1 MHLRSCSTLYLLAL
15 AAVCASVLIQ
25 LRGDG
30 RTASGPLAQEAY
42 VWQRLWTPP
51 VTDAVRDASPQLHR
65 LVALAAEISWD
76 TGGPRVAEADIDL
89 SAMRPSFGLALRI
102 GPSRP
107 DAAKST
113 FVADQAHAIVRRVP
127 RVSELQ
133 IDFDCPESRLDGYC
147 AWVRAIKERVAPVPV
162 IITALPSWL
171 DRPAFAA
178 LAREC
183 DGYVLQVHSLHR
195 PGVSSALCDPAE
207 AQRAVET
214 AGRLGIPFRVALP
227 SYGYMAAFD
236 RDGGMLAMW
245 AEGPPPQLPADA
257 QVRAIHADPA
267 DMATLVRTWTARRPA
282 AMQGI
287 IWYRL
292 PVDDDA
298 LNWRWCTLA
307 AVMRGQ
313 TPAADLQAIVKRS
326 GEGLLEIA
334 LVNAGNADASLDVE
348 AVLNWRDA
356 QRIAADGLG
365 GFAHIAVGPS
375 QLRFRPADGVVGQRL
390 SPGQKRPIGW
400 LRLDKDT
407 EVHAYVR
414 PTQ

>member
-1 MHLRSCSTLYLLAL
+1 MHLRTWSILYLLAL
-15 AAVCASVLIQ
+15 ATLPAVSVVL

-30 RTASGPLAQEAY
+30 RTASGLLPHEAY
-42 VWQRLWTPP
+42 VWQRLWTPA
-51 VTDAVRDASPQLHR
+51 VTDAVRDASPHLQR

-76 TGGPRVAEADIDL
+76 TGKPLVAEADIDL
-89 SAMRPSFGLALRI
+89 SAMRPPFGLALSI
-102 GPSRP
+102 GPTRP

-113 FVADQAHAIVRRVP
+113 FVADHAHAIVSRAP

-133 IDFDCPESRLDGYC
+133 IDFDCPESQLDGYRQ
-147 AWVRAIKERVAPVPV
+147 WVRAIKQRISPVPLV
-162 IITALPSWL
+162 ITALPSWL

-195 PGVSSALCDPAE
+195 PGMQSALCDPAE
-207 AQRAVET
+207 AQRAVRT
-214 AGRLGIPFRVALP
+214 AGRLGIAFRVALP

-236 RDGGMLAMW
+236 RDGRMLAMW

-257 QVRAIHADPA
+257 KVRAIHADPA
-267 DMATLVRTWTARRPA
+267 DMASLVRNWAGRRPA
-282 AMQGI
+282 AMKGI

-292 PVDDDA
+292 PVADDT

-307 AVMRGQ
+307 AVMQGQ
-313 TPAADLQAIVKRS
+313 APAADLQATVKRS
-326 GEGLLEIA
+326 GDGLLEIT
-334 LVNAGNADASLDVE
+334 LINAGNADAPLDVE
-348 AVLNWRDA
+348 AVLDWRDA
-356 QRIAADGLG
+356 RRIAADSLG
-365 GFAHIAVGPS
+365 GFAHRATGAS
-375 QLRFRPADGVVGQRL
+375 QMTFVPADGSAGQRL
-390 SPGQKRPIGW
+390 PPGQSRPIGW

-414 PTQ
+414 PNR